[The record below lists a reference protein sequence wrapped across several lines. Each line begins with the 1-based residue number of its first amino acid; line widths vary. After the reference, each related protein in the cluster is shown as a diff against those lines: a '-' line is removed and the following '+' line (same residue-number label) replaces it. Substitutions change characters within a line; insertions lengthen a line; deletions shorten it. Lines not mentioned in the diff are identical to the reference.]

1 MLKKVLSVLFV
12 LFIFATFVN
21 AESDLNKDIP
31 EIINID
37 GKTLKLNGS
46 GIRKKFFFKIY
57 TGALYTENKINNTN
71 DLFKDNFNG
80 IIRMRFLYKKVDSKK
95 LRDAFV
101 EDITH
106 NTPEYINDEAIKK
119 FINTFNFD
127 TLSGDIVD
135 IIIKD
140 GKNVIVKYNGEVK
153 NKIESKKLVEAVL
166 KVWFGDKPVND
177 KLKKAMLGG

>member
-1 MLKKVLSVLFV
+1 MLKKIFSLVFV
-12 LFIFATFVN
+12 LFIFVTFVN

-31 EIINID
+31 SIINID
-37 GKTLKLNGS
+37 GKTLQLNGS

-57 TGALYTENKINNTN
+57 IGALYTENKISNIN
-71 DLFKDNFNG
+71 DLFKDDFNG
-80 IIRMRFLYKKVDSKK
+80 MIRMRFLYKKVDSKK

-106 NTPEYINDEAIKK
+106 NTPEYINDEAVKK

-127 TLSGDIVD
+127 TVSGDIVD
-135 IIIKD
+135 IVFKD
-140 GKNVIVKYNGEVK
+140 GKYVIVKYNGEVK
-153 NKIESKKLVEAVL
+153 NTIESKKLVEAVL
-166 KVWFGDKPVND
+166 KVWFGDKPVNE